1 MTNNPENGKATG
13 RPDDGHE
20 EKPWEVIARAITQEP
35 DSARVLQLCK
45 DLSKALDKENAKSHP
60 RIEAVSQG
68 TVPRSTPPGEDEF
81 LTDSSDGAGAR
92 WQRAYQA
99 ALLEKDK
106 TKLLKKAEHAETLI
120 FRRLQALGE
129 ASRHCEEAIALD
141 NAIRGLRTLQRDKLK
156 FPEW

>member
-13 RPDDGHE
+13 RPCDGHE

-35 DSARVLQLCK
+35 DSARVLQMCK
-45 DLSKALDKENAKSHP
+45 DLSEALDNENAKSHP
-60 RIEAVSQG
+60 RIEAASQG
-68 TVPRSTPPGEDEF
+68 TVQRSTPLGGDE
-81 LTDSSDGAGAR
+81 SRSDGAGAG

-106 TKLLKKAEHAETLI
+106 TNLLKKAEQAETLI

-129 ASRHCEEAIALD
+129 ASSHCEEATALD

-156 FPEW
+156 FPDW